1 MQSKLE
7 HLERTILELGAQVYR
22 TKHQTDELMRIN
34 AAYIEIFA
42 SLKRLLDERGV
53 ISADDF
59 DDAVA
64 IDKILK
70 TQAAGPNMDGL
81 GAFADE
87 LKKVVN

>member
-1 MQSKLE
+1 MQSKIE

-22 TKHQTDELMRIN
+22 TKHQVDELMRIN
-34 AAYIEIFA
+34 AGYLEVFA
-42 SLKRLLDERGV
+42 SLKKLLDDRGV

-59 DDAVA
+59 EDAVA

-70 TQAAGPNMDGL
+70 TQASSPNVDAL

>member
-1 MQSKLE
+1 MQSKIE

-22 TKHQTDELMRIN
+22 TKHQVDELMRIN
-34 AAYIEIFA
+34 AGYLEVFA
-42 SLKRLLDERGV
+42 SLKRLLDDRGV

-59 DDAVA
+59 EDAVA

-70 TQAAGPNMDGL
+70 TQASSSNVDAL
-81 GAFADE
+81 GVFADE

>member
-1 MQSKLE
+1 MQSKIE

-22 TKHQTDELMRIN
+22 TKHQVDELMRMN
-34 AAYIEIFA
+34 AGYLEVFA
-42 SLKRLLDERGV
+42 SLKKLLDDRGV

-59 DDAVA
+59 EDAVA

-70 TQAAGPNMDGL
+70 TQASSPNVDALSG
-81 GAFADE
+81 FAEE